1 MGAVPALYPYG
12 HTRDG
17 LPAVGGG
24 GGGVQLVADEQEVA
38 AVSPWGGDVL
48 DHCIMRNQQR
58 AASRRGGTR
67 GDD

>member
-1 MGAVPALYPYG
+1 
-12 HTRDG
+12 
-17 LPAVGGG
+17 VGGG

-58 AASRRGGTR
+58 AASSERRDER
-67 GDD
+67 GWLRLK